1 MVDYGEGE
9 AGVRYIVLM
18 PNSSLSLRQALLFLV
33 GTFLTLFTVALLLF
47 FMGMW
52 LVLPFSGLELL
63 VLGYCLVL
71 TLKKCGVQEVI
82 SIHGKVIRIER
93 GSDKVEDQIELAL
106 AWVRVE
112 LKKLDTRGIQA
123 AWLLG
128 RKVKQ

>member
-18 PNSSLSLRQALLFLV
+18 HNSSLSLRQALLFLV

-71 TLKKCGVQEVI
+71 TLKKCGVQEV

-112 LKKLDTRGIQA
+112 LEKS
-123 AWLLG
+123 
-128 RKVKQ
+128 